1 MKKTKFSLKGFI
13 SRLAMV
19 AIFMFVAGLVGKDQ
33 VVAQTY
39 NIPNL
44 KPVPQAIQDLTTE
57 FAKVQGEA
65 QQQGKGSA
73 LWSTVKIYQRT
84 LDALINRP
92 DQNMNTYSVFLSS
105 LDFDTF
111 GNLVVR
117 NGYSIDMN
125 SSIEAILNTAEYKS
139 LIQVLKS

>member
-1 MKKTKFSLKGFI
+1 MKKTKFSLKVFI

-57 FAKVQGEA
+57 FAKVQGRHNSKE
-65 QQQGKGSA
+65 KD
-73 LWSTVKIYQRT
+73 L
-84 LDALINRP
+84 L
-92 DQNMNTYSVFLSS
+92 
-105 LDFDTF
+105 F
-111 GNLVVR
+111 GLR
-117 NGYSIDMN
+117 
-125 SSIEAILNTAEYKS
+125 
-139 LIQVLKS
+139 

>member
-1 MKKTKFSLKGFI
+1 M
-13 SRLAMV
+13 
-19 AIFMFVAGLVGKDQ
+19 
-33 VVAQTY
+33 
-39 NIPNL
+39 
-44 KPVPQAIQDLTTE
+44 
-57 FAKVQGEA
+57 
-65 QQQGKGSA
+65 
-73 LWSTVKIYQRT
+73 KIYQRT

-117 NGYSIDMN
+117 NGNSIDMN